1 MGSSFEIFLN
11 VVSARMEIAVLR
23 HKCYHKLYCYH
34 IVKNFFREGRLKVDK
49 SQYLTTGELAKL
61 MHVTS
66 RQTILVHFYNQT
78 CFTFYT
84 PRFSTD
90 GNAFFFNSFA

>member
-1 MGSSFEIFLN
+1 MDCAIMGSSFEIFLN

-49 SQYLTTGELAKL
+49 
-61 MHVTS
+61 VN
-66 RQTILVHFYNQT
+66 I
-78 CFTFYT
+78 
-84 PRFSTD
+84 
-90 GNAFFFNSFA
+90 

>member
-34 IVKNFFREGRLKVDK
+34 IVKKNLWSKILSSPKGKFYVV
-49 SQYLTTGELAKL
+49 KL
-61 MHVTS
+61 DFAL
-66 RQTILVHFYNQT
+66 QNYGGL
-78 CFTFYT
+78 
-84 PRFSTD
+84 D
-90 GNAFFFNSFA
+90 G

>member
-1 MGSSFEIFLN
+1 
-11 VVSARMEIAVLR
+11 MEIAVLR

-61 MHVTS
+61 MHVTKK
-66 RQTILVHFYNQT
+66 HFI
-78 CFTFYT
+78 
-84 PRFSTD
+84 SL
-90 GNAFFFNSFA
+90 

>member
-23 HKCYHKLYCYH
+23 NKCYHKLYCYH
-34 IVKNFFREGRLKVDK
+34 IVKNFFPEGRLKVDK

-61 MHVTS
+61 MHVTKNTLFHYDKIGLFS
-66 RQTILVHFYNQT
+66 
-78 CFTFYT
+78 
-84 PRFSTD
+84 PRVLSCQ
-90 GNAFFFNSFA
+90 AYLAPA